1 MAGTDKHD
9 GVDANVVG
17 VDPSVPPVESVIVA
31 DKRNNF
37 GRRLAVFALVL
48 LTLFFVI
55 GSYIQSA
62 RNADL
67 LRRASVDRSKL
78 IAGAAELTESVNQQ
92 IRFNK
97 RLQLALKKQNQLLGQ
112 AGFETVQVPSAPTA
126 HHQTQSHPH
135 GDHSAHPSSSSPRPK
150 PSSHPSPTPSSTP
163 TPTPGPVRRITR
175 RVCRLTGICLTFPL
189 FNIF

>member
-78 IAGAAELTESVNQQ
+78 ITGAAELTESVNQQ

-126 HHQTQSHPH
+126 HHQTQSRPH

-150 PSSHPSPTPSSTP
+150 PSSHPSPIPSSTP